1 MKKVSNSFVT
11 GAVALVFAVLGYQ
24 TALLVHY
31 SAVAKIT
38 ADRDCPDTVY
48 VYETPPPQSS
58 ASSAS
63 GQGGGRYGGKGGGGT
78 KVVRKSPPRNAVAT
92 RIRESVPPQRVESF
106 SFDPNTVSVEDMLRL
121 GFSSSQ
127 ARSIDKYRQKGG
139 RFRRKEDFA
148 RSYAVSDSLYARL
161 EPFVD
166 IPLLDINKADSAAF
180 DALPGIGKYFAS
192 QMVKYRFR
200 LHGYSSLEQ
209 LLEIKYFD
217 NEKLDAL
224 RPLVTLSEA
233 EAYPLWELPEDSL
246 RLHPYIGSAAV
257 ARDIVFFRTHN
268 PVSEWTI
275 QSLAA
280 AGILSRENAAKLQG
294 CNIKRPN

>member
-31 SAVAKIT
+31 SAVAKIA

-48 VYETPPPQSS
+48 IYGTSPDVRDGGVPPD
-58 ASSAS
+58 A
-63 GQGGGRYGGKGGGGT
+63 GYGGSRSSRGGGT
-78 KVVRKSPPRNAVAT
+78 KVVRKSPPRSAVAAK
-92 RIRESVPPQRVESF
+92 IRESVPPVRVESF
-106 SFDPNTVSVEDMLRL
+106 SFDPNTVTVDDMLRL
-121 GFSSSQ
+121 GFSSAQ
-127 ARSIDKYRQKGG
+127 ARSIEKYRQKGG

-166 IPLLDINKADSAAF
+166 IPLLDINEADSAAF

-192 QMVKYRFR
+192 QMVKYRSR

-209 LLEIKYFD
+209 LLEIKHFD
-217 NEKLDAL
+217 REKLDAL
-224 RPLVTLSEA
+224 RDLVTVSVPEP
-233 EAYPLWELPEDSL
+233 YPLWELPEDSL

-268 PVSEWTI
+268 PVDGWTI
-275 QSLAA
+275 KNLAA
-280 AGILSRENAAKLQG
+280 AGILSRENAARLQG
-294 CNIKRPN
+294 CQIKKPQ